1 MFWLFL
7 FFRGVVGIGEA
18 SYAVISPSIIADMFT
33 GTNRSRMLMLFYFA
47 IPCGRLRS
55 SYDRFFVYSNEKICF
70 YLFSGLGFVVGST
83 IAALT
88 GDWRWGVRI
97 TAILGVLCLALMVV
111 CIEEPERGAAERE
124 KGVLH
129 IEMVRSKYI
138 DDLKKLL
145 LNATYMIST
154 AGYTSI
160 VFVVGTL
167 TWWAPTAIQHNYA
180 YRNGINSTD
189 QLNPETKA
197 HVNLIF
203 GTVTCVGG
211 IAGVAI
217 GSILSEWLHNG
228 VGPFRYVRTI
238 RSDAIICGVGALIGV
253 PTLYFS
259 LHEIP
264 KSMTVAWVLMFVCIT
279 SMCFNWATNVDM
291 LMDVVIPNRRSTANS
306 WQILISHLFGDASGP
321 YILGMISDAIRGDDE
336 SPYGHFNSLILS
348 FYLPNVLLVLSSIL
362 FFIAAYTFLRDHK
375 IFKNEMA
382 SVIVIKAL
390 ESESPLLFTNGV
402 SRSYSSATAEY
413 SDRHLQKAST
423 STLSNGNGVDNNAF
437 AYPINSTTKPNYPP
451 KSYGLF
457 YESTKM

>member
-47 IPCGRLRS
+47 IPCG
-55 SYDRFFVYSNEKICF
+55 
-70 YLFSGLGFVVGST
+70 SGLGFVVGST

-203 GTVTCVGG
+203 GTVTCIGG

-375 IFKNEMA
+375 IFKNEM
-382 SVIVIKAL
+382 
-390 ESESPLLFTNGV
+390 G
-402 SRSYSSATAEY
+402 ATAEY

-437 AYPINSTTKPNYPP
+437 AYPIKSTTKPNYPP